1 MNQRDIK
8 LIMNDMNVTPNS
20 GPAGGS
26 RSNVLT
32 GNATRVACENLLEGL
47 KKADGTYRTYDEQIA
62 EGKPTRYDGKWTA
75 PCTACDVETGQGNPF
90 PVYMYGVLL
99 AEVEVDITT
108 GKTHVEKL
116 TIASDVGTIINK
128 LVVDGQILG
137 GLVQGIGLALTEDFE
152 DLKKHTTLLDVEF
165 LRLKM

>member
-1 MNQRDIK
+1 MNQRISN
-8 LIMNDMNVTPNS
+8 LILNDMNFTPNS

-62 EGKPTRYDGKWTA
+62 EGKPTKYDGKWTA

-90 PVYMYGVLL
+90 PAYMYGVLL
-99 AEVEVDITT
+99 AEVEVDI
-108 GKTHVEKL
+108 
-116 TIASDVGTIINK
+116 NYW
-128 LVVDGQILG
+128 
-137 GLVQGIGLALTEDFE
+137 
-152 DLKKHTTLLDVEF
+152 
-165 LRLKM
+165 